1 MESFTSIDLVIL
13 GFILFLGLKG
23 FFNGFIKEVFGIIGL
38 VGGVFLGT
46 RVGKDAGV
54 YINDNW
60 LHLNNESVLAITGF
74 LATLIG
80 FWLAMTII
88 GKIVSAIFDKAG
100 LGTFDQ
106 LAGFVFASL
115 KVAAILSIIF
125 YTLLQ
130 FKVVKDNSTEY
141 VENSKL
147 IPELVEYGSYIVKAD
162 FTKVIQKTEEKTGLN
177 IDETVEKMKEAMP
190 SQEDF
195 KNMTSEVLSK

>member
-88 GKIVSAIFDKAG
+88 GKIVSARTQSGRD
-100 LGTFDQ
+100 
-106 LAGFVFASL
+106 
-115 KVAAILSIIF
+115 
-125 YTLLQ
+125 LQ
-130 FKVVKDNSTEY
+130 RLFGRY
-141 VENSKL
+141 FHH
-147 IPELVEYGSYIVKAD
+147 IAYYGV
-162 FTKVIQKTEEKTGLN
+162 
-177 IDETVEKMKEAMP
+177 
-190 SQEDF
+190 
-195 KNMTSEVLSK
+195 VLSVLSVSFYNLLKWRYQKKFLLEK

>member
-23 FFNGFIKEVFGIIGL
+23 FFNGFIKEIFGIIGL

-46 RVGKDAGV
+46 RIGKDAGV

-60 LHLNNESVLAITGF
+60 LHLSNESVLAITGF

-88 GKIVSAIFDKAG
+88 GKIVSTIFDKAG

-106 LAGFVFASL
+106 IAGFVFASL
-115 KVAAILSIIF
+115 KIAAILSIIF

-162 FTKVIQKTEEKTGLN
+162 FTKIIQKTEEKTGVN
-177 IDETVEKMKEAMP
+177 IDETVEKMKKAMP

-195 KNMTSEVLSK
+195 KNMTSEVFSK

>member
-23 FFNGFIKEVFGIIGL
+23 FFNGFIKEIFGIIGL

-46 RVGKDAGV
+46 RIGKDAGV

-60 LHLNNESVLAITGF
+60 LHLSNESVLAITGF

-106 LAGFVFASL
+106 IAGFVFASL
-115 KVAAILSIIF
+115 KIAAILSIIF

-162 FTKVIQKTEEKTGLN
+162 FTKIIQKTEEKTGVN
-177 IDETVEKMKEAMP
+177 IDETVEKMKKAMP

-195 KNMTSEVLSK
+195 KNMTSEVFSK

>member
-23 FFNGFIKEVFGIIGL
+23 FFNGSIKEIFGIIGL

-46 RVGKDAGV
+46 RIGKDAGV

-60 LHLNNESVLAITGF
+60 LHLSNESVLAITGF

-88 GKIVSAIFDKAG
+88 GKIVSTIFDKAG

-106 LAGFVFASL
+106 IAGFVFASL
-115 KVAAILSIIF
+115 KIAAILSIIF

-162 FTKVIQKTEEKTGLN
+162 FTKIIQKTEEKTGVN
-177 IDETVEKMKEAMP
+177 IDETVEKMKKAMP

-195 KNMTSEVLSK
+195 KNMTSEVFSK

>member
-23 FFNGFIKEVFGIIGL
+23 FFNGFIKEIFGIIGL

-46 RVGKDAGV
+46 RIGKDAGV

-60 LHLNNESVLAITGF
+60 LHLSNESVLAITGF

-88 GKIVSAIFDKAG
+88 GKIVSTIFDKAG

-106 LAGFVFASL
+106 IAGFVFASL
-115 KVAAILSIIF
+115 KIAAILSIIF

-177 IDETVEKMKEAMP
+177 IDETVEKMKKAMP

-195 KNMTSEVLSK
+195 KNMTSEVFSK